1 VHIPRHLLNSL
12 SRRATVLAC
21 LMLWAFIVV
30 PGGTAFAQAN
40 GAAAAPSMDSVLDDA
55 RKQIDGLQKAI
66 KVETSDAE
74 LTRMRG
80 VAQEVQATADEA
92 ATKLEPEVAS
102 VTARLTELGKPAEG
116 AQEAPD
122 VAEQRKQLEKSRTA
136 LDAQVKLARLLSVEA
151 EQAVTQISGLRRAGF
166 QARLGERTNAV
177 MSKRFWSDV
186 VNDFPRDLARLRVI
200 GGEIKAGALATPV
213 LVWVGLIAAMFALSA
228 LRKIA
233 GRRMLKL
240 SATKVPAGRLR
251 RSLHALVLVILSSI
265 TPVIV
270 ALLVYVGLRANPGLS
285 DPTAAMLFGLCGAL
299 GFGGYVAGL
308 GSSLLSAER
317 PSWRLP
323 AIPDDLALRLRW
335 FPLSMSIIMVLIWAV
350 ERVSQLA
357 GLSLAATVALN
368 CALGVAEVAI
378 MMRALARSK
387 ILKRHVSLDPEHPT
401 PPSPAW
407 LTTVAVIGWG
417 VLIIS
422 LICLLS
428 GYVALGS
435 FLVKQAGWTLVVLV
449 STYLFGVLIDDAF
462 MTLRSATREVEE
474 GQAPAAASPKA
485 RDQAAVVL
493 SGLGRM
499 LLLMLAVMLLL
510 APFGE
515 GPGDLL
521 QRIDFLHNGIAFGA
535 VSIRPAAVLQ
545 ALLVLAIGVMAIKLL
560 KRWLTERYLPTTNL
574 DDGMRVSATTLFGYA
589 GLVAVISFSLS
600 AVGIGLER
608 VAWVASALSVGI
620 GFGLQAVVQNF
631 VCGLI
636 LLAERPVKV
645 GDWVALGGVEGDIR
659 RINVRATEIQMG
671 DRSTVI
677 VPNSEFITK
686 TVRNVTH
693 TNPIGLVSFKLPMPL
708 DTDPEIVRD
717 LIKGAFIEHPDVLE
731 TPAPNVQLD
740 SIDGRSMIFNASG
753 FVSSPRVAYG
763 VKSQLLFEVLKRLR
777 DAGMSLHAPQT
788 MILTESPERI
798 AAASLGVPAAVPTPM
813 AAAPGPGAP
822 V

>member
-1 VHIPRHLLNSL
+1 
-12 SRRATVLAC
+12 
-21 LMLWAFIVV
+21 MLWAFISL
-30 PGGTAFAQAN
+30 PAGPAFAQTP
-40 GAAAAPSMDSVLDDA
+40 AATPPPPLEAVLDDS
-55 RKQIDGLQKAI
+55 RKQIDAVQKGI
-66 KVETSDAE
+66 KAEVNDTE
-74 LTRMRG
+74 LTRLRG
-80 VAQEVQATADEA
+80 VAQEVQATAEDA
-92 ATKLEPEVAS
+92 ATKLEPQVAS
-102 VTARLTELGKPAEG
+102 VAARLTELGKPAEG
-116 AQEAPD
+116 APEAAD
-122 VAEQRKQLEKSRTA
+122 VAEQRKQLEKNRIA

-151 EQAVTQISGLRRAGF
+151 EQAATQISAVRRAGF
-166 QARLGERTNAV
+166 QARLGERTNSV
-177 MSKRFWSDV
+177 VSKRFWSDL
-186 VNDFPRDLARLRVI
+186 NKDIGFDTMRLTAI
-200 GGEIKAGALATPV
+200 GNEIMAGVRGTAPLTWA
-213 LVWVGLIAAMFALSA
+213 GLIAAMIALS
-228 LRKIA
+228 LMRKWA
-233 GRRMLKL
+233 GSRMLKL

-270 ALLVYVGLRANPGLS
+270 ALLIYAGLRANPALS

-308 GSSLLSAER
+308 GSSLLSPDR
-317 PSWRLP
+317 SSWRLP
-323 AIPDDLALRLRW
+323 TMSDQLAMRLRW
-335 FPLSMSIIMVLIWAV
+335 FPLSMAIIMVLIWTV
-350 ERVSQLA
+350 ERISVLA
-357 GLSLAATVALN
+357 NLSLSSTVAIN
-368 CALGVAEVAI
+368 CVVGLAEVLI
-378 MMRALARSK
+378 LMYALARSN
-387 ILKRHVSLDPEHPT
+387 ILKRQVAIDPENPA
-401 PPSPAW
+401 PPPPAW
-407 LTTVAVIGWG
+407 LTALAVIAWG

-422 LICLLS
+422 LICLVS
-428 GYVALGS
+428 GYVAMGS
-435 FLVKQAGWTLVVLV
+435 FLVKQAGWTLVVLA
-449 STYLFGVLIDDAF
+449 STYLFGVVIDDGF
-462 MTLRSATREVEE
+462 MTLRSATREAEE
-474 GQAPAAASPKA
+474 GQTAIQASPKA

-493 SGLGRM
+493 SGLGR
-499 LLLMLAVMLLL
+499 LLLIMMALMLLL

-521 QRIDFLHNGIAFGA
+521 QRIDFLHNGIALGA
-535 VSIRPAAVLQ
+535 ISIRPASVLQ
-545 ALLVLAIGVMAIKLL
+545 ALMVLAVGVMAIKLL
-560 KRWLTERYLPTTNL
+560 KRWLTDRYFPTTNL
-574 DDGMRVSATTLFGYA
+574 DAGMRVSATTLFGYV
-589 GLVAVISFSLS
+589 GIVAVVSFSLS

-708 DTDPEIVRD
+708 ETDPEVVRD

-740 SIDGRSMIFNASG
+740 SIDGRSIIFNASG
-753 FVSSPRVAYG
+753 FVASPRVAYG
-763 VKSQLLFEVLKRLR
+763 IKSQILFEVLKRLR
-777 DAGMSLHAPQT
+777 DAGMSMQAPQT
-788 MILTESPERI
+788 MILTESAERM

-813 AAAPGPGAP
+813 AAAPTPGSP